1 MLQILQF
8 HFLNQHRVIKHP
20 SLLLHSHSLEH
31 LVEDEGPLLQVQHQM
46 VAHGVC
52 NKSS

>member
-8 HFLNQHRVIKHP
+8 PFPQSTSSHNTP
-20 SLLLHSHSLEH
+20 SLLLHSYSLEH

-52 NKSS
+52 NK